1 MSRLVV
7 RYLGSAPYENTW
19 QQMKAFT
26 NERNPDTYD
35 ELWLLQHPS
44 VYTLGQ
50 AGKREH
56 IIAPGNIPVVHSDR
70 GGQVTYHGP
79 GQLVGYL
86 LLDMRRLGIGVRTLV
101 TGIERSIIEHL
112 GKLNISAMSR
122 KEAPG
127 VYVKGRKIAAL
138 GLRVRKGLSY
148 HGFSLNIDMDLEPYR
163 GINPCGCEGLEVVDL
178 KSLGSS
184 LSVVEVAE
192 QLAPIIGVEFAYDAL
207 LSWVKER

>member
-1 MSRLVV
+1 
-7 RYLGSAPYENTW
+7 
-19 QQMKAFT
+19 
-26 NERNPDTYD
+26 
-35 ELWLLQHPS
+35 
-44 VYTLGQ
+44 
-50 AGKREH
+50 
-56 IIAPGNIPVVHSDR
+56 
-70 GGQVTYHGP
+70 
-79 GQLVGYL
+79 
-86 LLDMRRLGIGVRTLV
+86 MRRLGIGVRTLV

-207 LSWVKER
+207 LSRVRER